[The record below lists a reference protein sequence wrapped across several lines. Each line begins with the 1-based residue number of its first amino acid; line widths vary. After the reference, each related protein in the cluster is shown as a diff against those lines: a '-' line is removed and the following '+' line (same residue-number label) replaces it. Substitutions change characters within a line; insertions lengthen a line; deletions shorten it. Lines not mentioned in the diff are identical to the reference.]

1 MTPLCTLETVR
12 LVRLRAFHR
21 KSLREETSSNF
32 IMVTLHIMVTSEV
45 AFPEVGQLSLS
56 SLRSES
62 DPTQIGRCCENT
74 NSPHW
79 LHFTTQMYFLQD
91 SSMDKYTR
99 NWNHTHDTGRQQEQ
113 LQEILFSPAT

>member
-1 MTPLCTLETVR
+1 ML
-12 LVRLRAFHR
+12 
-21 KSLREETSSNF
+21 TSQ
-32 IMVTLHIMVTSEV
+32 V

-79 LHFTTQMYFLQD
+79 LHLTTQMYFLQD

-99 NWNHTHDTGRQQEQ
+99 NWNHTYDTGRQQEQ
-113 LQEILFSPAT
+113 LQEIIFAPATCIHLCTATPEDGIHRRYDLMPQ